1 MLVPLKVPHNYGG
14 NQDALGIAL
23 EGWPLNSGGAYG
35 KASEWND
42 IQGTNTL
49 TFVVEFEWTVTVAS
63 MMERDTGFEAT
74 LKLSDTQITVY
85 HQEDYYEAFLANL
98 EKASFEPRIAW

>member
-1 MLVPLKVPHNYGG
+1 VLVPLKVPHNYGG

-49 TFVVEFEWTVTVAS
+49 TFVVEFE
-63 MMERDTGFEAT
+63 
-74 LKLSDTQITVY
+74 
-85 HQEDYYEAFLANL
+85 
-98 EKASFEPRIAW
+98 